1 MNGQRRT
8 EASKEELSVT
18 GTSQERADDDIFS
31 SLYLEWYTLAS
42 SCPLM
47 AAALGPVSNLF
58 SITALAE
65 PWVIE
70 LNHGQFDHFRP
81 DSAWTIALNA
91 VSLAFGILANMFLL
105 ANFTGRVK
113 YSLSQAISI
122 TAFFI
127 ASVLLLALVGNEH
140 RVYSSLVRD
149 GLDLQFSQGYWSAV
163 ITAVLYFLCG
173 FVLTWNLVG
182 HLRGYY
188 PASFIL
194 TSSQRSLMLQILCI
208 IIWLAGGG
216 GLFAGIE
223 DYSYGD
229 AVYFCDVTI
238 LTVGFGDLQPTNDL
252 SRALV
257 LPYAL
262 IGILILGFVVA
273 NVRSL
278 VLVSSREQQSRNRV
292 ERLRVRNLRRVQ
304 LERTD
309 EDSFNL
315 MRTIHKSAKK
325 RDMLV
330 TLVSTTILFL
340 VFWFLS
346 ALVFSKIEGWSYFI
360 AFYFC
365 TTSLLTIG
373 YGQFVPSL
381 PGSKAFFVLWS
392 LVAIP
397 LMTMLIISMGDTVI
411 AAIMNSVQKLGD
423 VVLQNISSNLTT
435 ESSQQMTTE
444 LESQKPDEP
453 LSDARNND
461 MQNFLAYDNYDNDP
475 DYVQIAKEVHLVDAM
490 QGIVRDLHVNP
501 RKKYSYEEWN
511 MLAKTVDTQFNWL
524 GTDSPIRFPV
534 DEPPLFLRLYWNS
547 LKDHL
552 RNKYIKM
559 GKSHQSNM
567 DMFKSSAET
576 SKVNKTVDAV
586 LQTTGQDCELI
597 WSGSQRR

>member
-1 MNGQRRT
+1 MNDQRRT
-8 EASKEELSVT
+8 EASKVKLSV
-18 GTSQERADDDIFS
+18 GGQSQELADDDIFS
-31 SLYLEWYTLAS
+31 FIYLEWYTLSS

-70 LNHGQFDHFRP
+70 LSHGQYDRFYP
-81 DSAWTIALNA
+81 DGAKTIALNA
-91 VSLAFGILANMFLL
+91 VSLAFGILANMALL

-122 TAFFI
+122 TSFYI
-127 ASVLLLALVGNEH
+127 ASVLLLALIGNEY

-149 GLDLQFSQGYWSAV
+149 GLNLQFSQGYWSAV

-173 FVLTWNLVG
+173 LVLTWNLVG
-182 HLRGYY
+182 HLRGHY

-194 TSSQRSLMLQILCI
+194 TSSQRSLMLQILFI
-208 IIWLAGGG
+208 TIWLAGGG
-216 GLFAGIE
+216 GLFAGIQ

-262 IGILILGFVVA
+262 IGIFIFGFVVV
-273 NVRSL
+273 NVHSL
-278 VLVSSREQQSRNRV
+278 VLVSSREQQSLHHV

-304 LERTD
+304 TERTD
-309 EDSFNL
+309 ENSFNL
-315 MRTIHKSAKK
+315 MRKIHKSAKK
-325 RDMLV
+325 RDVLA
-330 TLVSTTILFL
+330 TLILSTILF
-340 VFWFLS
+340 VIFWLFS
-346 ALVFSKIEGWSYFI
+346 AFVFSKIEGWSYFI
-360 AFYFC
+360 GFYFC
-365 TTSLLTIG
+365 ATTLLTIG

-392 LVAIP
+392 LIAVP

-411 AAIMNSVQKLGD
+411 AAIVNFVQKLGD
-423 VVLQNISSNLTT
+423 VMLKNISSNLTT
-435 ESSQQMTTE
+435 EPSQQMTTD

-453 LSDARNND
+453 LSDARNNE
-461 MQNFLAYDNYDNDP
+461 MQNFRAYINYGNDQDNE
-475 DYVQIAKEVHLVDAM
+475 QIAKEVHLVDAI
-490 QGIVRDLHVNP
+490 QIIVRDLHVNP
-501 RKKYSYEEWN
+501 RKKYSYKEWN
-511 MLAKTVDTQFNWL
+511 MLAKTVDRQFNWL
-524 GTDSPIRFPV
+524 GTDSPIRVPV
-534 DEPPLFLRLYWNS
+534 DEPALFLRLYWNS

-552 RNKYIKM
+552 TNKYM
-559 GKSHQSNM
+559 QMEKSQQPDV

-576 SKVNKTVDAV
+576 SKINKT
-586 LQTTGQDCELI
+586 G
-597 WSGSQRR
+597 

>member
-1 MNGQRRT
+1 MIGQRRT
-8 EASKEELSVT
+8 EASKEKLSVA
-18 GTSQERADDDIFS
+18 GKSQEHTDDDLFS
-31 SLYLEWYTLAS
+31 FVYLEWYTMAS

-47 AAALGPVSNLF
+47 AGALGPVSNLF

-70 LNHGQFDHFRP
+70 LNHGQFDRFHP
-81 DSAWTIALNA
+81 DSASSIALNA
-91 VSLAFGILANMFLL
+91 VSLAFGILANVALL

-113 YSLSQAISI
+113 YGLSQAISI
-122 TAFFI
+122 TSFYI
-127 ASVLLLALVGNEH
+127 ASILLLALIGNNY

-163 ITAVLYFLCG
+163 ITAVLYFLGG

-182 HLRGYY
+182 HLRGHY

-216 GLFAGIE
+216 GLFAGIQ

-229 AVYFCDVTI
+229 AVYFCDVSI
-238 LTVGFGDLQPTNDL
+238 LTIGFGDLQPTNDL

-257 LPYAL
+257 LPYTL
-262 IGILILGFVVA
+262 IGILILGFVVI

-278 VLVSSREQQSRNRV
+278 VVVSSSEQRSLQHV

-315 MRTIHKSAKK
+315 IRKIHKSAKK
-325 RDMLV
+325 RDMLA
-330 TLVSTTILFL
+330 TLVLSIVLFL
-340 VFWFLS
+340 IFLLLS

-360 AFYFC
+360 GFYFC

-373 YGQFVPSL
+373 YGEFVPSL

-392 LVAIP
+392 LIAVP
-397 LMTMLIISMGDTVI
+397 LMTMVFSSMI
-411 AAIMNSVQKLGD
+411 AATVD
-423 VVLQNISSNLTT
+423 VSKKPRNVMLTHTSSNLTT
-435 ESSQQMTTE
+435 EPSQQRTTD

-453 LSDARNND
+453 LSDARNNE
-461 MQNFLAYDNYDNDP
+461 MQNFNAYDNYG
-475 DYVQIAKEVHLVDAM
+475 DYHGNEEIPKEVRLVDAI
-490 QGIVRDLHVNP
+490 QGIVRDLDVNP
-501 RKKYSYEEWN
+501 RKKYSYKEWN

-534 DEPPLFLRLYWNS
+534 NEPPLFLRIYWNS

-552 RNKYIKM
+552 RNQYMQM
-559 GKSHQSNM
+559 GKSQQPNG
-567 DMFKSSAET
+567 DKFKSSADT
-576 SKVNKTVDAV
+576 SD
-586 LQTTGQDCELI
+586 Q
-597 WSGSQRR
+597 

>member
-1 MNGQRRT
+1 MNDQRRT
-8 EASKEELSVT
+8 EARAVTLNVAGKSEEH
-18 GTSQERADDDIFS
+18 ADDDLYSF
-31 SLYLEWYTLAS
+31 LYLEWYTLSS

-70 LNHGQFDHFRP
+70 LNRGQFDRFYP
-81 DSAWTIALNA
+81 DGAMTIALNA
-91 VSLAFGILANMFLL
+91 VSLAFGILANMALL

-113 YSLSQAISI
+113 YGLSQAISI
-122 TAFFI
+122 TSFYI
-127 ASVLLLALVGNEH
+127 ASVLLLALIGNEY
-140 RVYSSLVRD
+140 RVYSSRVRE
-149 GLDLQFSQGYWSAV
+149 GPNLQFSQGYWSAV

-182 HLRGYY
+182 HLKGHY

-208 IIWLAGGG
+208 TIWLAGGG
-216 GLFAGIE
+216 GLFAGIQ

-262 IGILILGFVVA
+262 IGILILGFVVV
-273 NVRSL
+273 NVRSI
-278 VLVSSREQQSRNRV
+278 VLVSSREQQSLNRV
-292 ERLRVRNLRRVQ
+292 ERLRVRNLRRVP

-309 EDSFNL
+309 EDSFNF
-315 MRTIHKSAKK
+315 MRKIHKSAKK
-325 RDMLV
+325 RDMLA
-330 TLVSTTILFL
+330 TLVLSTILF
-340 VFWFLS
+340 VIFWLFS
-346 ALVFSKIEGWSYFI
+346 AFVFSKIEGWSYFI
-360 AFYFC
+360 GFYFC

-392 LVAIP
+392 LIAVP
-397 LMTMLIISMGDTVI
+397 LMTMLIISMGNTVI
-411 AAIMNSVQKLGD
+411 AAIVKFVQKLGD
-423 VVLQNISSNLTT
+423 VMLKNISSNLTT
-435 ESSQQMTTE
+435 EPSQQMTTD

-453 LSDARNND
+453 LSDATNNEI
-461 MQNFLAYDNYDNDP
+461 QNFHAHDNYGNDHDNE
-475 DYVQIAKEVHLVDAM
+475 QIAKEMHLVDAI
-490 QGIVRDLHVNP
+490 QVIVGDLHVNP
-501 RKKYSYEEWN
+501 RKKYSYKEWN
-511 MLAKTVDTQFNWL
+511 MLAKTLDTQFNWL

-534 DEPPLFLRLYWNS
+534 DEPALFLRLYWNS

-552 RNKYIKM
+552 TNKYIANRKV
-559 GKSHQSNM
+559 
-567 DMFKSSAET
+567 SATER
-576 SKVNKTVDAV
+576 
-586 LQTTGQDCELI
+586 GHI
-597 WSGSQRR
+597 

>member
-8 EASKEELSVT
+8 EASKERSSVAVN
-18 GTSQERADDDIFS
+18 SQEHADDDIFS
-31 SLYLEWYTLAS
+31 SFYLEWYTLSS
-42 SCPLM
+42 SCPLI

-70 LNHGQFDHFRP
+70 LNHGQFDRFHADRA
-81 DSAWTIALNA
+81 STIALNA

-122 TAFFI
+122 TSFFI

-149 GLDLQFSQGYWSAV
+149 GDLQFSQGYWSAV

-238 LTVGFGDLQPTNDL
+238 LTIGFGDLQPTTDL

-262 IGILILGFVVA
+262 IGIFILGFVVA

-304 LERTD
+304 LEGTD

-315 MRTIHKSAKK
+315 MRKIHKSAKK
-325 RDMLV
+325 RDILA
-330 TLVSTTILFL
+330 TLVVTTILFL
-340 VFWFLS
+340 IFWFFS

-360 AFYFC
+360 GFYFC

-381 PGSKAFFVLWS
+381 PGSKAFFLLWS
-392 LVAIP
+392 LLAVP
-397 LMTMLIISMGDTVI
+397 LMTMLIVSMGNTVI
-411 AAIMNSVQKLGD
+411 ATIMNLVQKLGD
-423 VVLQNISSNLTT
+423 VILKNTSSNLTT
-435 ESSQQMTTE
+435 EPSQQMTTD

-453 LSDARNND
+453 LSNATNNE
-461 MQNFLAYDNYDNDP
+461 MQNIDAYDNRGNDP
-475 DYVQIAKEVHLVDAM
+475 ENEQIAKEVHLVNAM

-552 RNKYIKM
+552 RNRYTQM
-559 GKSHQSNM
+559 GRSQQPNV

-576 SKVNKTVDAV
+576 SKVNKTVDGILRV
-586 LQTTGQDCELI
+586 TDQEKL
-597 WSGSQRR
+597 